1 MPFQIKQRQ
10 SIVVY
15 LYHLKQSKVL
25 RKYGTI
31 QYVSRKMKYVILYL
45 DQDKVADTVQKISK
59 LKFVKAVVKS
69 PRPEIKRDFQNG
81 SIYKMTE
88 EDQDKLKY
96 GEKDESS
103 RRKL

>member
-1 MPFQIKQRQ
+1 MPFEIKQRQ

-15 LYHLKQSKVL
+15 LYHLKQSKIL

-31 QYVSRKMKYVILYL
+31 QYVSRKMKYVVLYL
-45 DQDKVADTVQKISK
+45 DQDKVAETMEKVAK

-81 SIYKMTE
+81 EIYKMTE
-88 EDQDKLKY
+88 EDQDKNN
-96 GEKDESS
+96 
-103 RRKL
+103 

>member
-1 MPFQIKQRQ
+1 MKGGVQLTFEIKQRQ

-15 LYHLKQSKVL
+15 LYHLKQSKIL

-45 DQDKVADTVQKISK
+45 DQDKMSETMEKISK

-69 PRPEIKRDFQNG
+69 PRPEIKRDFQNEEV
-81 SIYKMTE
+81 YKMTE
-88 EDQDKLKY
+88 EDQ
-96 GEKDESS
+96 EKN
-103 RRKL
+103 K